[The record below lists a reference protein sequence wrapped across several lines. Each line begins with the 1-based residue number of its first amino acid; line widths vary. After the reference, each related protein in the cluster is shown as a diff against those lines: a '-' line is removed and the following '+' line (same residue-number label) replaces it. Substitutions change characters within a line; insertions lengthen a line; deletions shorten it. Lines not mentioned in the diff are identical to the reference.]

1 MILKIEVVEKVKGE
15 LYTASF
21 YDDKD
26 ALINQFTFK
35 ATSLDDAEQAIREA
49 NVKAKK

>member
-1 MILKIEVVEKVKGE
+1 MILKVEVEETVKGK

-21 YDDKD
+21 YDDKNV
-26 ALINQFTFK
+26 LINEFAFE

-49 NVKAKK
+49 NVQAKK